1 VAKATATC
9 TCATCGTTFT
19 RAKICRNRREADG
32 WEAWAAANFDECDAC
47 YTARKASERKAS
59 EREAAAVA
67 EAELPLTLHMTGYP
81 DRHNT
86 PVVLFF
92 GGDTVSHKDD
102 IKSLGYRWVF
112 ADDYITYGYSVQ
124 RGERKWIKVVPQED
138 AYDEIERV
146 KALGAVIDDSIVD
159 TEYLAKQAAAKR
171 ERVAAAEA
179 SGITEPVKPVCY
191 PAGRWNGKVYGA
203 AAYGYRIYVGNA
215 EVQISG
221 DDADALKRY
230 AKALAAWRE
239 ATAAKETSP

>member
-1 VAKATATC
+1 MAKATATC
-9 TCATCGTTFT
+9 TCATCGATFT
-19 RAKICRNRREADG
+19 RTKICRNRREADG
-32 WEAWAAANFDECDAC
+32 WETWAAA
-47 YTARKASERKAS
+47 
-59 EREAAAVA
+59 AA
-67 EAELPLTLHMTGYP
+67 ETELPLTLHMTGYP

-102 IKSLGYRWVF
+102 IKALGYRWSF

-124 RGERKWIKVVPQED
+124 RGEQKWIKVAPQED
-138 AYDEIERV
+138 AYDEIERA

-171 ERVAAAEA
+171 ERIAAAEA
-179 SGITEPVKPVCY
+179 SGITEPVKPDCY
-191 PAGRWNGKVYGA
+191 PAGRWNGKVYGT
-203 AAYGYRIYVGNA
+203 AAYGYRIYVDNA
-215 EVQISG
+215 EVQISN

>member
-1 VAKATATC
+1 MLFRSHFRGAS
-9 TCATCGTTFT
+9 G
-19 RAKICRNRREADG
+19 
-32 WEAWAAANFDECDAC
+32 AA
-47 YTARKASERKAS
+47 
-59 EREAAAVA
+59 A

-81 DRHNT
+81 YKDNT

-92 GGDTVSHKDD
+92 GGDTMPRKDD
-102 IKSLGYRWVF
+102 IKALGYRWSF

-124 RGERKWIKVVPQED
+124 RGEQKWIKVVPQED
-138 AYDEIERV
+138 AYDEIERA

-191 PAGRWNGKVYGA
+191 PAGRWNGKVYGT
-203 AAYGYRIYVGNA
+203 AAYGYRIYVDNA
-215 EVQISG
+215 EIRISN
-221 DDADALKRY
+221 DDADALKNY

-239 ATAAKETSP
+239 ATKGGKTQ

>member
-1 VAKATATC
+1 MAKATATC
-9 TCATCGTTFT
+9 TCATCGATFT
-19 RAKICRNRREADG
+19 RTKICRNRREADG

-47 YTARKASERKAS
+47 YTARKASER
-59 EREAAAVA
+59 EAATAA

-92 GGDTVSHKDD
+92 GGDTMPRKDD
-102 IKSLGYRWVF
+102 IEALGYRWSF

-124 RGERKWIKVVPQED
+124 RGEQKWIKVVPQED
-138 AYDEIERV
+138 ACDEIERA

-191 PAGRWNGKVYGA
+191 PAGRWNGKVCGT
-203 AAYGYRIYVGNA
+203 AAYGYRIYVDNA

-221 DDADALKRY
+221 DDADALKKY
-230 AKALAAWRE
+230 ADALEVWRKAVK
-239 ATAAKETSP
+239 AKE

>member
-1 VAKATATC
+1 MAKATATC
-9 TCATCGTTFT
+9 TCATCGATFT
-19 RAKICRNRREADG
+19 RTKICRNRREADG
-32 WEAWAAANFDECDAC
+32 WETWAAANFDECAAC
-47 YTARKASERKAS
+47 YTARKA
-59 EREAAAVA
+59 AAAA
-67 EAELPLTLHMTGYP
+67 ETELPLTLHMTGYP

-102 IKSLGYRWVF
+102 IKALGYRWSF

-124 RGERKWIKVVPQED
+124 RGEQKWIKVAPQED
-138 AYDEIERV
+138 AYDEIERA

-171 ERVAAAEA
+171 ERIAAAEA
-179 SGITEPVKPVCY
+179 SGITEPVKPDCY
-191 PAGRWNGKVYGA
+191 PAGRWNGKVYGT
-203 AAYGYRIYVGNA
+203 AAYGYRIYVDNA
-215 EVQISG
+215 EVQISN